1 MLIFPAIDII
11 DGCAVRLIKGDYAQ
25 KTIYSEN
32 PVEFARAFADAGAT
46 CLHMVDLEGAKS
58 GDTPNLDTIRAIAQE
73 SGLFTEVGGGIRS
86 REVIEA
92 YLNAGVGRVILGT
105 AAVKDPAFLREAVS
119 TYGEKI
125 AVGVDLLDGMVAIK
139 GWTESSGLAADAF
152 CASLEELGVR
162 TIICTDISKDGM
174 LAGANR
180 ELYAHLAESFN
191 MDIVASGGVS
201 SIADIEA
208 LRDMGLYAAI
218 VGKAYYEGY
227 IDLKE
232 AIEVAKGEVPSC

>member
-11 DGCAVRLIKGDYAQ
+11 DGCAVRLVKGDYNR
-25 KTIYSEN
+25 KTVYSDN
-32 PVEFARAFADAGAT
+32 PVEFARAFAEAGAT

-58 GDTPNLDTIRAIAQE
+58 GQTPNLATIRAIAQT

-86 REVIEA
+86 MDVVDA
-92 YLNAGVGRVILGT
+92 YLGAGVNRVILGT

-119 TYGEKI
+119 AYGERI

-139 GWTESSGLAADAF
+139 GWTEASDLTADAF
-152 CASLEELGVR
+152 CAQLEQLGVR

-180 ELYAHLAESFN
+180 ALYAHLAERFS

-201 SIADIEA
+201 SLADIEA

-218 VGKAYYEGY
+218 VGKAYYEGR
-227 IDLKE
+227 IDLAR
-232 AIEVAKGEVPSC
+232 AIAVAKGEAASC